1 MISQALVAQGAPM
14 EEQTINGTK
23 SLVFTEASPFP
34 FPVSPTMFN
43 LDNHFIL
50 ASSTELAK
58 KIITTHQG
66 NEPGLTSTEEYKRM
80 AKGLNTEAN
89 HLLYVS
95 KRFGESLGPVIKSA
109 IESTG
114 DLSSAI
120 PIDTNNLPFD
130 ISRLNLNE
138 IINFQILAFIR
149 NNEDGIMIQ
158 LQSYK
163 EATTVAL
170 QSKGF

>member
-1 MISQALVAQGAPM
+1 
-14 EEQTINGTK
+14 
-23 SLVFTEASPFP
+23 
-34 FPVSPTMFN
+34 
-43 LDNHFIL
+43 
-50 ASSTELAK
+50 
-58 KIITTHQG
+58 
-66 NEPGLTSTEEYKRM
+66 M

-95 KRFGESLGPVIKSA
+95 KRFGESFGPVIKSA
-109 IESTG
+109 IESAG
-114 DLSSAI
+114 DLSSVI

-130 ISRLNLNE
+130 ISHLNLNE

-158 LQSYK
+158 LKSYK
-163 EATTVAL
+163 DATTVAL